1 MLQGPHRLLGPAWIL
16 SHLAVLALLATMIS
30 LGLWQLRRLDERRD
44 HNNRVEVQAQ
54 RDPVPIVDAVEAP
67 HSSGDR
73 WYRPVV
79 AAGTFDPVREI
90 QVANR
95 SQDGIPGIE
104 VVTLMAL
111 ADPPGTGVAVN
122 RGFIPLAVR
131 AKSDPSA
138 WAPPT
143 GPVKVAG
150 LAMASR
156 SGGRTSGD
164 QIDRIDLDL
173 LAGRWGL
180 RLLPAY
186 VQASPDGTDDWPLPL
201 PAPDLREGPHL
212 SYAVQWF
219 IFTIIGLVGYPL
231 VLARVARDGRLVA

>member
-1 MLQGPHRLLGPAWIL
+1 MLQGPHRLLGPAWIF
-16 SHLAVLALLATMIS
+16 SHLLVLALLVTMVN

-44 HNNRVEVQAQ
+44 HYDRVEVQAQ
-54 RDPVPIVDAVEAP
+54 WDPVPVADAIEAL
-67 HSSGDR
+67 HSSGEL
-73 WYRPVV
+73 WYLPVV
-79 AAGTFDPVREI
+79 AVGTFDPVREI

-95 SQDGIPGIE
+95 SRDGMPGIE
-104 VVTLMAL
+104 VVTLMVL
-111 ADPPGTGVAVN
+111 TDPPGTAIAVN

-131 AKSDPSA
+131 TKSDPST

-143 GPVKVAG
+143 GSVRVVG
-150 LAMASR
+150 LAMASG
-156 SGGRTSGD
+156 SGGRASGD
-164 QIDRIDLDL
+164 QVDRIDLDL

-186 VQASPDGTDDWPLPL
+186 LQASPDGTNDWPLPL
-201 PAPDLREGPHL
+201 PSPDLREGPHL

-231 VLARVARDGRLVA
+231 VLARIARDDRLVA